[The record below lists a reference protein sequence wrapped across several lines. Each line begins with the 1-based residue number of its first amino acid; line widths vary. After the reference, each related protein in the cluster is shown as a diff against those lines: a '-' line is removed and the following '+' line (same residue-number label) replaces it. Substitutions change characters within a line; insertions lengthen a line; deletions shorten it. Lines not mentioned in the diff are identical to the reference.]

1 MISLPLLAMLAA
13 VAVIGFA
20 ASCVLS
26 ARPRKVDMGSL
37 DVNTPEF
44 WRRIARHE
52 RAKDSWL

>member
-1 MISLPLLAMLAA
+1 MTLALFSLVAA